1 MEISVFLAR
10 VIGLYFVIISLFMLI
25 RHKSAASMLK
35 DFATQRGVLLLNAII
50 TLIIG
55 ILLVVSHN
63 LWVADWRVVITI
75 IAWLVLIAGIVRL
88 FTIDATKSIV
98 KWWLKRSDRLIV
110 AAIVYLIVGIYL
122 LFVSMGAGI

>member
-98 KWWLKRSDRLIV
+98 KWWLKHSDRLIV